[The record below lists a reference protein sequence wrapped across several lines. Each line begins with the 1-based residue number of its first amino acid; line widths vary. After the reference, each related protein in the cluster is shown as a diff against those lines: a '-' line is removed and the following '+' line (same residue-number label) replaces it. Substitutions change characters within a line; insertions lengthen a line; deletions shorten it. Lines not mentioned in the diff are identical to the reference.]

1 MSYKVERIK
10 PAKTSKAGQGAA
22 FSCYINGV
30 RAFVVGYETAAD
42 IEKACL
48 NETIAMGKLLDEKAG
63 TPMTYADGSP
73 VLQRDGTQAINK
85 ASQLWTSP
93 APVVDEAAMERAM
106 AKSINRMAVEPTY
119 DAAVELRKKLMAKL
133 GVTVASAE
141 EVNI

>member
-48 NETIAMGKLLDEKAG
+48 NETIAMGKLLDSRAG
-63 TPMTYADGSP
+63 EVITNADGTSF
-73 VLQRDGTQAINK
+73 ISK